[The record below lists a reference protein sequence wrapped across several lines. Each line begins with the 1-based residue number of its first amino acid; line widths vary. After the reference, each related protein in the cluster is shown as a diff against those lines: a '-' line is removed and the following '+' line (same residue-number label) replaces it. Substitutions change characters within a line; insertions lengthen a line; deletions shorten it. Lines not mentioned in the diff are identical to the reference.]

1 MKKLIVLLLLLCPYL
16 AHAGDYALQ
25 IEQKVPGTNPY
36 YNALYI
42 EEIGQSAFMF
52 YNYTTH
58 LPRYYRLGAGLS
70 CNDTTE
76 TCSATGMAPTSFP
89 FSGLTG
95 LPTTC
100 AGYGITDCVTP
111 SSLASSLT
119 SYVTTSGLTSAL
131 APYALTSALS
141 SYATTTA
148 LATKFT
154 TPTGT
159 TSQYVR
165 GDGTLATLPVLQTAI
180 TGTTS
185 KFASYRLYQSY
196 TITTAG
202 TAVFQLTAD
211 GTSTGTALFT
221 NEVFTDSVQPIVNDA
236 TASYQLGWAFS
247 NSNKTLTVT
256 VNKLSTANILT
267 GVLGQAVAPVGTV
280 VKLAVEGR

>member
-1 MKKLIVLLLLLCPYL
+1 MKKFFLALFLLLPYL

-36 YNALYI
+36 YNALYV
-42 EEIGQSAFMF
+42 EEIGQSGFMF

-58 LPRYYRLGAGLS
+58 LPRYYKLGAGLACS
-70 CNDTTE
+70 DTTE

-95 LPTTC
+95 LPTTR
-100 AGYGITDCVTP
+100 AGYGITDA
-111 SSLASSLT
+111 LGT
-119 SYVTTSGLTSAL
+119 SDL

-141 SYATTTA
+141 GYVTSGA
-148 LATKFT
+148 LASALSPYALSSALAAKFN

-159 TSQYVR
+159 TAQYVR
-165 GDGTLATLPVLQTAI
+165 GDGTLATLPVPTTAYA
-180 TGTTS
+180 GTTAKTGS
-185 KFASYRLYQSY
+185 FRVYQSF

-211 GTSTGTALFT
+211 GTSTGTALFPT
-221 NEVFTDSVQPIVNDA
+221 EAFTDSVQPIVNDA

-267 GVLGQAVAPVGTV
+267 GVLGQAAAPAGTI